1 MDLRWGMRNKLM
13 GFGVLLHPK
22 APLMASVLEGPGL
35 PDGGGVKGAG
45 GGVGGVKGAA
55 HASYLGYQRGRWSG
69 GRWRRV
75 ESLIK
80 GSIPGEKLLSS
91 EGLIWIRPTG
101 NDLGAASRS
110 RS

>member
-45 GGVGGVKGAA
+45 GGVGGGSKEPLMHLTWGIKEAA
-55 HASYLGYQRGRWSG
+55 GVVEDG
-69 GRWRRV
+69 GV
-75 ESLIK
+75 
-80 GSIPGEKLLSS
+80 
-91 EGLIWIRPTG
+91 
-101 NDLGAASRS
+101 
-110 RS
+110 